1 MILCPAKTRHDPNV
15 VIMLVHHLR
24 HYVILVFRLR
34 TFQRM
39 FIKYHGKGSDVNQLI
54 MFIEYHMYS
63 VYSAIYTSYT
73 SVSQRKSNIL
83 CLIYSGWL

>member
-1 MILCPAKTRHDPNV
+1 MLTCHGKVMTFMEYAILA
-15 VIMLVHHLR
+15 
-24 HYVILVFRLR
+24 FRLC
-34 TFQRM
+34 TFERM

-63 VYSAIYTSYT
+63 AYSAIYTSYT

-83 CLIYSGWL
+83 CLIYSGCSVKNK